1 MSFFEPSP
9 VLLAFIFVQRFV
21 FFEVLGLLAVLR
33 MIAGRGMARVPAAI
47 ALIISSAAIFASFA
61 PALNLQSLPLYADI
75 ARVQA
80 SGGGMILPL
89 IASAIFALSLV
100 LPQRRWRW
108 IDVLHIVGVLAFL
121 GLWLATRV

>member
-9 VLLAFIFVQRFV
+9 VLVAFIFVQRFV
-21 FFEVLGLLAVLR
+21 FFEVLGLLALLR

-89 IASAIFALSLV
+89 VASAIFALSLV

>member
-33 MIAGRGMARVPAAI
+33 MIAGRGKARVPAAI

-89 IASAIFALSLV
+89 VASAIFALSLV

-108 IDVLHIVGVLAFL
+108 IDALHIVGVLAFL

>member
-80 SGGGMILPL
+80 SRGGMILPL
-89 IASAIFALSLV
+89 VASAIFALSLV

>member
-89 IASAIFALSLV
+89 VASAIFALSLV
-100 LPQRRWRW
+100 LLQRRWPW
-108 IDVLHIVGVLAFL
+108 IDALHIVGVLAFL

>member
-21 FFEVLGLLAVLR
+21 FFEVLGSLALIRV
-33 MIAGRGMARVPAAI
+33 IVGRGVARLPAAI
-47 ALIISSAAIFASFA
+47 ALLISSAATFASFA

-80 SGGGMILPL
+80 SGGGVILPL
-89 IASAIFALSLV
+89 VASAIFASSLV
-100 LPQRRWRW
+100 LPQRKWRW
-108 IDVLHIVGVLAFL
+108 IDVVHIVGLLAFL

>member
-21 FFEVLGLLAVLR
+21 FFEVLGLIALLR
-33 MIAGRGMARVPAAI
+33 LIVGRGIARVPALLTL
-47 ALIISSAAIFASFA
+47 LISAAAIFATFA

-75 ARVQA
+75 ARLMA
-80 SGGGMILPL
+80 SGGGMVLPL
-89 IASAIFALSLV
+89 AASAVFATSLL

-108 IDVLHIVGVLAFL
+108 IDLVHVVGMLAFL
-121 GLWLATRV
+121 GLWVATRV

>member
-21 FFEVLGLLAVLR
+21 FFEVLGLIALLR
-33 MIAGRGMARVPAAI
+33 LIVGRGIARVPALLTL
-47 ALIISSAAIFASFA
+47 LISAAAIFATFA

-75 ARVQA
+75 ARLMA
-80 SGGGMILPL
+80 SGGGMVLPL
-89 IASAIFALSLV
+89 AASAVFALSLL

-108 IDVLHIVGVLAFL
+108 IDLVHVVGMLAFL
-121 GLWLATRV
+121 GLWVATRV

>member
-89 IASAIFALSLV
+89 VASAIFALSLV
-100 LPQRRWRW
+100 LPQRRWPW
-108 IDVLHIVGVLAFL
+108 IDALHIVGVLAFL

>member
-9 VLLAFIFVQRFV
+9 VLVAFIFVQRFV
-21 FFEVLGLLAVLR
+21 FFEVLGLLALLR
-33 MIAGRGMARVPAAI
+33 MIAGRGKARVPAAI

-89 IASAIFALSLV
+89 VASAIFALSLV

>member
-9 VLLAFIFVQRFV
+9 VLVAFIFVQRFV
-21 FFEVLGLLAVLR
+21 FFEVLGLLALLR

-80 SGGGMILPL
+80 SGGGMTLPL
-89 IASAIFALSLV
+89 VASAIFALSLV

>member
-21 FFEVLGLLAVLR
+21 FFEVLGLLALLR

-89 IASAIFALSLV
+89 VASAIFALSLV

>member
-9 VLLAFIFVQRFV
+9 VLVAFIFVQRFV
-21 FFEVLGLLAVLR
+21 FFEVLGLLALLR
-33 MIAGRGMARVPAAI
+33 MIAGRGKARVPAAI
-47 ALIISSAAIFASFA
+47 ALIISSVAIFASFA

-89 IASAIFALSLV
+89 VASAIFALSLV

>member
-89 IASAIFALSLV
+89 VASAIFALSLV